1 MNRPDRFYRQP
12 APRPPSPPV
21 IDLEALDVYTMKLE
35 TRRARWKAVMQW
47 AGIFGI
53 GTLVAA
59 VAIIFIGLLI
69 QEQEAQA
76 KCERQGYTWISSEY
90 SGKCIAVKEIR

>member
-1 MNRPDRFYRQP
+1 MHPVYRRSAPKPP
-12 APRPPSPPV
+12 APPV
-21 IDLEALDVYTMKLE
+21 VDQDEIDFYAMKLE
-35 TRRARWKAVMQW
+35 TRRERWKTVTQW